1 MDPTFVIS
9 ILLPFYYVLFFY
21 LSILLYL
28 YINIYNIYNNNIYL
42 ECRQE
47 IVNIRSTKQK
57 VVIMAKAPKRTKI
70 TRADKEKAFEV
81 RRVNDEWWET
91 FFHKLSET
99 GHIKACLDQEG
110 IPYRTYY
117 EWINKNPERKK
128 QQQQAL
134 QEFSY
139 KLASMIRGNAEALD
153 QRNADDPDPKKAQV
167 AIQTYQWLASKVNP
181 DQFGDRQRVDV
192 QTRDLTEEHRQAIK
206 RLADQGR
213 LREINP
219 RKHIEDQS
227 SSRGGSDT
235 EDEG

>member
-1 MDPTFVIS
+1 MDPSFVIS

-28 YINIYNIYNNNIYL
+28 YINIYNIYNNNRYL

-47 IVNIRSTKQK
+47 ILNIKSTKQK
-57 VVIMAKAPKRTKI
+57 VVIMAKAGKP
-70 TRADKEKAFEV
+70 TRINRSDKEKAFEV
-81 RRVNDEWWET
+81 RRVNDEWWEE
-91 FFHKLSET
+91 FFQKLSEY
-99 GHIKACLDQEG
+99 GHIKACLDEYS

-139 KLASMIRGNAEALD
+139 KLASKIRGNAEALD
-153 QRNADDPDPKKAQV
+153 QSEAEDPDPKKAHV
-167 AIQTYQWLASKVNP
+167 AIQTYQWLAAKYNP
-181 DQFGDRQRVDV
+181 DQFGERQRVDV

-213 LREINP
+213 LKEINP
-219 RKHIEDQS
+219 RKHIENQNI
-227 SSRGGSDT
+227 SRT
-235 EDEG
+235 ENDIDE

>member
-1 MDPTFVIS
+1 MDPSLVIS
-9 ILLPFYYVLFFY
+9 ILLPFYYILFFY

-28 YINIYNIYNNNIYL
+28 YINIYNIYNNNRYL
-42 ECRQE
+42 QCRQE
-47 IVNIRSTKQK
+47 VLNIKSTKQK
-57 VVIMAKAPKRTKI
+57 VVVMAKAPKLTKI

-81 RRVNDEWWET
+81 RRVNDEWWEE

-99 GHIKACLDQEG
+99 GHIKASLDEEG

-117 EWINKNPERKK
+117 NWINKNPERKK

-153 QRNADDPDPKKAQV
+153 QRNSDDPDPKKAQV

-213 LREINP
+213 VKEINP
-219 RKHIEDQS
+219 RKHIEGGS
-227 SSRGGSDT
+227 SSR
-235 EDEG
+235 EDPGTNDD